1 MSNVREKTNKKT
13 GKKILPLS
21 LRMQEILDVLQ
32 QEVSAHGTIACVA
45 DVGCDHAFVS
55 MACMERRLADHV
67 IAMDV
72 RKGPLSIADHN
83 ITEYGFEKSVET
95 RLSNG
100 FERLEIGEADWAIIA
115 GMGGNLMRQILID
128 GESHLKH
135 GIGLVLQPQSEQDA
149 VRSYLQTS
157 GYIIIDERFLVEDGK
172 FYTIIKAKKDA
183 ENSNRKMDMAELLY
197 GPVLIRKKDPL
208 LLRFVELEVEKKK
221 AIYET
226 LKDQDTESARKRCV
240 QLEHMLALLHIVK
253 DRIV

>member
-1 MSNVREKTNKKT
+1 MSNVREKTNKKV
-13 GKKILPLS
+13 LPLS

-32 QEVSAHGTIACVA
+32 QEVSVHGTIACVA

-55 MACMERRLADHV
+55 MACVERKLADHV

-115 GMGGNLMRQILID
+115 GMGGNLMRQILLD

-135 GIGLVLQPQSEQDA
+135 GIGLVLQPQSEQDV

-157 GYIIIDERFLVEDGK
+157 GYIIVDERFLIEDEK
-172 FYTIIKAKKDA
+172 FYTIIKAKKDV
-183 ENSNRKMDMAELLY
+183 ENNREMDMAELLY

-208 LLRFVELEVEKKK
+208 LLRFVELEYEKKK
-221 AIYET
+221 AIYEA
-226 LKDQDTESARKRCV
+226 LKDQDTESARKRCA

-253 DRIV
+253 DRIA

>member
-1 MSNVREKTNKKT
+1 MSNVREKTNKKV
-13 GKKILPLS
+13 LPLS

-32 QEVSAHGTIACVA
+32 QEVSVHGTIACVA
-45 DVGCDHAFVS
+45 DVGCDHALVS
-55 MACMERRLADHV
+55 MACVERKLADHV

-135 GIGLVLQPQSEQDA
+135 GIGLVLQPQSEQDV

-157 GYIIIDERFLVEDGK
+157 GYIIVDERFLIEDEK
-172 FYTIIKAKKDA
+172 FYTIIKAKKDV
-183 ENSNRKMDMAELLY
+183 ENNREMDMAELLY

-208 LLRFVELEVEKKK
+208 LLRFVELEYEKKK
-221 AIYET
+221 AIYEA
-226 LKDQDTESARKRCV
+226 LKDQDTESARKRCA
-240 QLEHMLALLHIVK
+240 QLEHMLTLLHIVK
-253 DRIV
+253 DRIA

>member
-1 MSNVREKTNKKT
+1 MSNVREKTNKKV
-13 GKKILPLS
+13 LPLS

-32 QEVSAHGTIACVA
+32 QEVSVHGTIACVA

-55 MACMERRLADHV
+55 MACVERKLADHV

-135 GIGLVLQPQSEQDA
+135 GIGLVLQPQSEQDV

-157 GYIIIDERFLVEDGK
+157 GYIIVDERFLIEDEK
-172 FYTIIKAKKDA
+172 FYTIIKAKKDV
-183 ENSNRKMDMAELLY
+183 ENNSEMDMAELLY

-208 LLRFVELEVEKKK
+208 LLRFVELEYEKKK
-221 AIYET
+221 AIYEA
-226 LKDQDTESARKRCV
+226 LKDQDTESARKRCA

-253 DRIV
+253 DRIA

>member
-1 MSNVREKTNKKT
+1 MSNVREKTNKKV
-13 GKKILPLS
+13 LPLS

-32 QEVSAHGTIACVA
+32 QEVSVHGTIACVA

-55 MACMERRLADHV
+55 MACVERRLADHV

-135 GIGLVLQPQSEQDA
+135 GIGLVLQPQSEQDV

-157 GYIIIDERFLVEDGK
+157 GYIIVDERFLIEDEK
-172 FYTIIKAKKDA
+172 FYTIIKAKKDV
-183 ENSNRKMDMAELLY
+183 ENNREMDMAELLY
-197 GPVLIRKKDPL
+197 GPVLIRKKNPL
-208 LLRFVELEVEKKK
+208 LLRFVELEYEKKK
-221 AIYET
+221 AIYEA
-226 LKDQDTESARKRCV
+226 LKDQDTESARKRCA

-253 DRIV
+253 DRIA

>member
-1 MSNVREKTNKKT
+1 MSNVREKTNKKV
-13 GKKILPLS
+13 LPLS

-32 QEVSAHGTIACVA
+32 QEVSVHGTIACVA

-55 MACMERRLADHV
+55 MACVERKLADHV

-157 GYIIIDERFLVEDGK
+157 GYIIVDERFLIEDEK
-172 FYTIIKAKKDA
+172 FYTIIKAKKDV
-183 ENSNRKMDMAELLY
+183 ENNREMDMAELLY

-208 LLRFVELEVEKKK
+208 LLRFVELEYEKKK
-221 AIYET
+221 AIYEA
-226 LKDQDTESARKRCV
+226 LKDQDTESARKRCA

-253 DRIV
+253 DRIA

>member
-1 MSNVREKTNKKT
+1 MSNVREKTNKKV
-13 GKKILPLS
+13 LPLS

-32 QEVSAHGTIACVA
+32 QEVSVHGTIACVA

-55 MACMERRLADHV
+55 MACVERKLADHV

-135 GIGLVLQPQSEQDA
+135 GIGLVLQPQSEQDV

-157 GYIIIDERFLVEDGK
+157 GYIIVDERFLIEDEK

-183 ENSNRKMDMAELLY
+183 ENNREMDMAELLY

-208 LLRFVELEVEKKK
+208 LLRFVELEYEKKK
-221 AIYET
+221 AIYEA
-226 LKDQDTESARKRCV
+226 LKDQDTESARKRCA

-253 DRIV
+253 DRIA

>member
-1 MSNVREKTNKKT
+1 MSNIREKTNKKV
-13 GKKILPLS
+13 LPLS

-32 QEVSAHGTIACVA
+32 QEVSVHGTIACVA

-55 MACMERRLADHV
+55 MACVERKLADHV

-135 GIGLVLQPQSEQDA
+135 GIGLVLQPQSEQDV

-157 GYIIIDERFLVEDGK
+157 GYIIVDERFLIEDEK
-172 FYTIIKAKKDA
+172 FYTIIKAKKDV
-183 ENSNRKMDMAELLY
+183 ENNREMDMAELLY

-208 LLRFVELEVEKKK
+208 LLRFVELEYEKKK
-221 AIYET
+221 AIYEA
-226 LKDQDTESARKRCV
+226 LKDQDTESARKRCA

-253 DRIV
+253 DRIA

>member
-1 MSNVREKTNKKT
+1 MSNVREKTNKKV
-13 GKKILPLS
+13 LPLS

-32 QEVSAHGTIACVA
+32 QEVSVHGTIACVA

-55 MACMERRLADHV
+55 MACVERRLADHV

-135 GIGLVLQPQSEQDA
+135 GIGLVLQPQSEQDV

-157 GYIIIDERFLVEDGK
+157 GYIIVDERFLIEDEK
-172 FYTIIKAKKDA
+172 FYTIIKAKKDVG
-183 ENSNRKMDMAELLY
+183 NNRKMDMAELLY

-208 LLRFVELEVEKKK
+208 LLRFVELEYEKKK
-221 AIYET
+221 AIYEA
-226 LKDQDTESARKRCV
+226 LKDQDTESARKRCA

-253 DRIV
+253 DRIA

>member
-1 MSNVREKTNKKT
+1 MSNVREKTNKKV
-13 GKKILPLS
+13 LPLS

-32 QEVSAHGTIACVA
+32 QEVSVHGTIACVA

-55 MACMERRLADHV
+55 MACVERKLADHV

-135 GIGLVLQPQSEQDA
+135 GIGLVLQPQSEQDV

-157 GYIIIDERFLVEDGK
+157 GYIIVDERFLIEDEK
-172 FYTIIKAKKDA
+172 FYTIIKAKKDV
-183 ENSNRKMDMAELLY
+183 ENNREMDMAELLY

-208 LLRFVELEVEKKK
+208 LLRFVELEYEKKK
-221 AIYET
+221 VIYEA
-226 LKDQDTESARKRCV
+226 LKDQDTESARKRCA

-253 DRIV
+253 DRIA

>member
-1 MSNVREKTNKKT
+1 MQTSKRKIPLSMRMQAILAMLRREK
-13 GKKILPLS
+13 
-21 LRMQEILDVLQ
+21 E
-32 QEVSAHGTIACVA
+32 AHGKIACVA
-45 DVGCDHAFVS
+45 DIGCDHAFVS
-55 MACMERRLADHV
+55 MSCIAESLADHV

-72 RKGPLSIADHN
+72 RKGPLAIAQTH
-83 ITEYGFEKSVET
+83 IQEYGFDKSVET
-95 RLSNG
+95 RISDG
-100 FERLEIGEADWAIIA
+100 FEQLDMWEADWAVLA
-115 GMGGNLMRQILID
+115 GMGGELMRGILMR
-128 GESHLKH
+128 GRKHLEA
-135 GIGLVLQPQSEQDA
+135 GIGLILQPQSEPQT
-149 VRSYLQTS
+149 VRRYLQEQ
-157 GYIIIDERFLVEDGK
+157 GYIIVDEDFLQEDGK

-208 LLRFVELEVEKKK
+208 LLRFVGLEVEKKK

>member
-1 MSNVREKTNKKT
+1 MSNVREKINKKV
-13 GKKILPLS
+13 LPLS

-32 QEVSAHGTIACVA
+32 QEVSVHGTIACVA

-55 MACMERRLADHV
+55 MACVERKLADHV

-83 ITEYGFEKSVET
+83 ITEYGFEKSVEA

-135 GIGLVLQPQSEQDA
+135 GIGLVLQPQSEQDV

-157 GYIIIDERFLVEDGK
+157 GYIIVDERFLIEDEK
-172 FYTIIKAKKDA
+172 FYTIIKAKKDVG
-183 ENSNRKMDMAELLY
+183 NNREMDMAELLY

-208 LLRFVELEVEKKK
+208 LLRFVELEYEKKK
-221 AIYET
+221 AIYEA
-226 LKDQDTESARKRCV
+226 LKDQDTESARKRCA

-253 DRIV
+253 DRIA

>member
-1 MSNVREKTNKKT
+1 MSNVREKTNKKV
-13 GKKILPLS
+13 LPLS

-32 QEVSAHGTIACVA
+32 QEVSVHGTIACVA

-55 MACMERRLADHV
+55 MACVERKLADHV

-135 GIGLVLQPQSEQDA
+135 GIGLVLQPQSEQDV

-157 GYIIIDERFLVEDGK
+157 GYIIVDERFLIEDEK
-172 FYTIIKAKKDA
+172 FYTIIKTKKDV
-183 ENSNRKMDMAELLY
+183 ENNREMDMAELLY

-208 LLRFVELEVEKKK
+208 LLRFVELEYEKKK
-221 AIYET
+221 AIYEA
-226 LKDQDTESARKRCV
+226 LKDQDTESARKRCA

-253 DRIV
+253 DRIA

>member
-1 MSNVREKTNKKT
+1 MSNVREKTNKKV
-13 GKKILPLS
+13 LPLS

-32 QEVSAHGTIACVA
+32 QEVSVHGTIACVA

-55 MACMERRLADHV
+55 MACVERKLADHV

-135 GIGLVLQPQSEQDA
+135 GIGLVLQPQSEQDV

-157 GYIIIDERFLVEDGK
+157 GYIIVDERFLIEDEK
-172 FYTIIKAKKDA
+172 FYTIIKAKKDV
-183 ENSNRKMDMAELLY
+183 ENNREMDMAELLY
-197 GPVLIRKKDPL
+197 GPVLIRKKNPL
-208 LLRFVELEVEKKK
+208 LLRFVELEYEKKK
-221 AIYET
+221 AIYEA
-226 LKDQDTESARKRCV
+226 LKDQDTESARKRCA

-253 DRIV
+253 DRIA

>member
-1 MSNVREKTNKKT
+1 MSNVREKTNKKV
-13 GKKILPLS
+13 LPLS

-32 QEVSAHGTIACVA
+32 QEVSVHGTIACVA

-55 MACMERRLADHV
+55 MACVERKLADHV

-135 GIGLVLQPQSEQDA
+135 GIGLVLQPQSEQDV

-157 GYIIIDERFLVEDGK
+157 GYIIVDERFLIEDEK
-172 FYTIIKAKKDA
+172 FYTIIKAKKDM
-183 ENSNRKMDMAELLY
+183 ENNREMDMAELLY

-208 LLRFVELEVEKKK
+208 LLRFVELEYEKKK
-221 AIYET
+221 AIYEA
-226 LKDQDTESARKRCV
+226 LKDQDTESARKRCA

-253 DRIV
+253 DRIA

>member
-1 MSNVREKTNKKT
+1 MSNVREKTNKKV
-13 GKKILPLS
+13 LPLS

-32 QEVSAHGTIACVA
+32 QEVSVHGTIACVA

-55 MACMERRLADHV
+55 MACVECKLADHV
-67 IAMDV
+67 IAMDM

-135 GIGLVLQPQSEQDA
+135 GIGLVLQPQSEQDV

-157 GYIIIDERFLVEDGK
+157 GYIIVDERFLIEDEK
-172 FYTIIKAKKDA
+172 FYTIIKAKKDVG
-183 ENSNRKMDMAELLY
+183 NNRKMDMAELLY

-208 LLRFVELEVEKKK
+208 LLRFVELEYEKKK
-221 AIYET
+221 AIYEA
-226 LKDQDTESARKRCV
+226 LKDQDTESARKRCA

-253 DRIV
+253 DRIA

>member
-1 MSNVREKTNKKT
+1 MSNVREKTNKKV
-13 GKKILPLS
+13 LPLS

-32 QEVSAHGTIACVA
+32 QEVSVHGTIACVA

-55 MACMERRLADHV
+55 MACVERKLADHV

-135 GIGLVLQPQSEQDA
+135 GIGLVLQPQSEQDV

-157 GYIIIDERFLVEDGK
+157 GYIIVDERFLIEDEK
-172 FYTIIKAKKDA
+172 FYTIIKAKKDV
-183 ENSNRKMDMAELLY
+183 ENNR
-197 GPVLIRKKDPL
+197 
-208 LLRFVELEVEKKK
+208 
-221 AIYET
+221 
-226 LKDQDTESARKRCV
+226 
-240 QLEHMLALLHIVK
+240 
-253 DRIV
+253 

>member
-1 MSNVREKTNKKT
+1 MSNVREKTNKKV
-13 GKKILPLS
+13 LPLS

-32 QEVSAHGTIACVA
+32 QEVSVHGTIACVA

-55 MACMERRLADHV
+55 MACVERKLADHV

-135 GIGLVLQPQSEQDA
+135 GIGLVLQPQSEQDV

-157 GYIIIDERFLVEDGK
+157 GYIIVDERFLIEDEK
-172 FYTIIKAKKDA
+172 FYTIIKAKKDV
-183 ENSNRKMDMAELLY
+183 ENNRGMDMAELLY

-208 LLRFVELEVEKKK
+208 LLRFVELEYEKKK
-221 AIYET
+221 AIYEA
-226 LKDQDTESARKRCV
+226 LKDQDTESARKRCA
-240 QLEHMLALLHIVK
+240 QLEHMLTLLHIVK
-253 DRIV
+253 DRIA

>member
-1 MSNVREKTNKKT
+1 MSNVREKTNKKV
-13 GKKILPLS
+13 LPLS

-32 QEVSAHGTIACVA
+32 QEVSVHGTIACVA

-55 MACMERRLADHV
+55 MACVERKLADHV

-72 RKGPLSIADHN
+72 RKGPLSIANHN

-135 GIGLVLQPQSEQDA
+135 GIGLVLQPQSEQDV

-157 GYIIIDERFLVEDGK
+157 GYIIVDERFLIEDEK
-172 FYTIIKAKKDA
+172 FYTIIKAKKDV
-183 ENSNRKMDMAELLY
+183 ENNREMDMAELLY

-208 LLRFVELEVEKKK
+208 LLRFVELEYEKKK
-221 AIYET
+221 AIYEA
-226 LKDQDTESARKRCV
+226 LKDQDTESARKRCA

-253 DRIV
+253 DRIA

>member
-1 MSNVREKTNKKT
+1 MSNVREKTNKKV
-13 GKKILPLS
+13 LPLS

-32 QEVSAHGTIACVA
+32 QEVSVHGTIACVA

-55 MACMERRLADHV
+55 MACVERKLADHV

-135 GIGLVLQPQSEQDA
+135 GIGLVLQPQSEQDV

-157 GYIIIDERFLVEDGK
+157 GYIIVDERFLIEDEK
-172 FYTIIKAKKDA
+172 FYTIIKAKKDV
-183 ENSNRKMDMAELLY
+183 ENNREMDMAELLY

-208 LLRFVELEVEKKK
+208 LLRFVELEYEKKK
-221 AIYET
+221 AIYEA
-226 LKDQDTESARKRCV
+226 LKDQDTESAKKRCA

-253 DRIV
+253 DRIA